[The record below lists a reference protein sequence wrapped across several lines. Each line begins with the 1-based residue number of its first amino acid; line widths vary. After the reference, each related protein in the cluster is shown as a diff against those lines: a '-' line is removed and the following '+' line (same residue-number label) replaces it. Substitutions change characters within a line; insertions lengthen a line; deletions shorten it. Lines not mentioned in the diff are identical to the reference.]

1 MILKQKIL
9 IDMLTIE
16 YLQKTLRG
24 EMPAAIT
31 NPKEQIMEGAGG
43 YDGIVALIQTKN
55 ISPAIVLENSDIG
68 EFSLRPGG
76 FEKTSQ
82 SVWVMKKVPKDGD
95 RSKIQR
101 ECKTMMEKI
110 ISIFVKHE
118 KDQELAQWEWNSV
131 PWGVR
136 NAGANF
142 TGYEFTLYFS
152 EDTDLSYHG

>member
-1 MILKQKIL
+1 
-9 IDMLTIE
+9 
-16 YLQKTLRG
+16 
-24 EMPAAIT
+24 
-31 NPKEQIMEGAGG
+31 
-43 YDGIVALIQTKN
+43 
-55 ISPAIVLENSDIG
+55 
-68 EFSLRPGG
+68 
-76 FEKTSQ
+76 
-82 SVWVMKKVPKDGD
+82 MKKVPKDGD